1 MRHVKI
7 VNAGLYDDYAKLN
20 LTTGEIITDNKE
32 KPIRITEKGTGFNYE
47 MAIRKFQIGMVTDHY
62 LVIILNTKML
72 KKRYFE
78 GLTLNNVHDVYD
90 EVIGLN
96 LVSFSWE
103 DFLTKSFCTDIDI
116 CMDYILN
123 LNSFNIQLNSLLD
136 ATPYSQARDRGYKR
150 HNNGIEWNNRT
161 TATNSN
167 PFLKVYDKERELWIK
182 SNVFAECY
190 LKDEEMKD
198 MKRIEFTIKDG
209 NHLMDLNISDS
220 SLKSILEISPL
231 NRIEMMRTVMNQV
244 FDITQVAHYGDVS
257 GEKPE
262 HTVWV
267 QAMRYMQGKGLNK
280 EAATK
285 YLIAEL
291 NTSNRSK
298 YRKKLGALWRANVEV
313 PRIKQSE
320 DLFKLF
326 NLN

>member
-20 LTTGEIITDNKE
+20 LNTGEIITDNKE
-32 KPIRITEKGTGFNYE
+32 KPIRVTVKGTGFNYE

-72 KKRYFE
+72 KKRYFK
-78 GLTLNNVHDVYD
+78 GLTVKNVQDVYD
-90 EVIGLN
+90 EIIGFN

-116 CMDYILN
+116 CLDYTLH
-123 LNSFNIQLNSLLD
+123 LNSFNIQLNSLID

-161 TATNSN
+161 TATISN
-167 PFLKVYDKERELWIK
+167 PFLKVYDKERELW
-182 SNVFAECY
+182 SRSHVFTERY
-190 LKDEEMKD
+190 LKAEDLKD
-198 MKRIEFTIKDG
+198 MKRIEFTIKDSH
-209 NHLMDLNISDS
+209 HLMDLNISDT
-220 SLKSILEISPL
+220 SLMSILEISQL
-231 NRIEMMRTVMNQV
+231 NRIVMLRTVMNQV
-244 FDITQVAHYGDVS
+244 FDIAQVIHGGDVS

-267 QAMRYMQGKGLNK
+267 QVMRYMQGKGLNK
-280 EAATK
+280 KAATN

-291 NTSNRSK
+291 NTNNKSK
-298 YRKKLGALWRANVEV
+298 YRKKLGALWNANVEV
-313 PRIKQSE
+313 PRRNQSE
-320 DLFKLF
+320 DLFKMF
-326 NLN
+326 NFN